1 MMGASL
7 RRYALLAACG
17 LALLSCKSASSGCPG
32 APVTVRA
39 DFFGDVIGTGE
50 VKVTPERFGSIQ
62 IEGSVLRGGAV
73 IVKID
78 GRGACDEGAIGA
90 TFRGESVSQKGIK
103 IEDGKLA
110 AVFDP
115 RPFGGRLVGAWDAV
129 MVHKNGVS
137 RPISGFFRDERPA
150 PAPPAASAS
159 TATAK

>member
-1 MMGASL
+1 
-7 RRYALLAACG
+7 
-17 LALLSCKSASSGCPG
+17 
-32 APVTVRA
+32 VTVRA

-78 GRGACDEGAIGA
+78 GRGACDDGAIGA
-90 TFRGESVSQKGIK
+90 TFRGESVSQKGIR

-129 MVHKNGVS
+129 MLYKNGVS
-137 RPISGFFRDERPA
+137 RPISGFLRDERPA
-150 PAPPAASAS
+150 AASAPAASAS
-159 TATAK
+159 TAIAK